1 VDVGWD
7 EPLNEEERGETTEE
21 RLNRIR
27 MELMD
32 MPKEAVVSLN
42 HGQDSNTETG
52 FPSA

>member
-1 VDVGWD
+1 
-7 EPLNEEERGETTEE
+7 
-21 RLNRIR
+21 